1 MLPPNRVISLNAQV
15 FHQNHFQ
22 LTSQLSTLSPY
33 TMSAPPLPF
42 LARTLVSWTGEQ
54 DGDLGFLEN
63 EVVKVFH
70 LVDELWWQGSLARN
84 GAEGIFPRDFVEI
97 LPNTN
102 ILSGSGTP
110 VQERPSPPKTGGMP
124 SHKTPMATPKGT
136 PTKNTPKLTPT
147 MSLSKLTPNM
157 SLSKVTSSKL
167 AASRATVALALS
179 PTVNYTGSA
188 NYSSSGNHAAAS
200 SPDPY
205 QGRALYSQYVLGA
218 GFSNSDTA
226 LVSHSPTPKSRRER
240 APPLAAPQDDLMQ
253 SIATKKL
260 QLEKELHQLRQL
272 ERHATL
278 ADLGY
283 VSEDLL
289 LSKRNLEH
297 QLTDEELEE
306 APPPPPPKHGMR
318 EQREMRDPRE
328 LMRDPRE
335 LMRDPRELAHELGR
349 DQPGRSTDPFR
360 YPELKASLKSLQSDV
375 LNLSELSATSAGSFM
390 RHKYD
395 AAYDDE
401 PEDRRPRL
409 LKMLRK
415 KGPENLLELRLG
427 AGSDD
432 WRAVKTALNRA
443 NTLSTHDKQTRTRR
457 VARLEPNF
465 IVKPLEYISA
475 INVSETFGPEPVL
488 PDRVLDVNMR
498 KVAEFLAKY
507 APTADFNDVISDVSV
522 KFGASRPDMVRALLL
537 HLCKFNIIDE
547 PESILLAKP
556 NLHEVMAKGEATVFQ
571 LNYLFKKL
579 LEALRIPAEV
589 VVGFWKKP
597 NEFYH
602 SDQFVV
608 NHCWLSVMLE
618 TSGRLSS
625 ALLSSGVFR
634 IVDLLCFQ
642 NGSVCNIAGLNEFYF
657 LCEPVHLVSTHLPSV
672 AELQHVCPPVDVNAA
687 FHLPRLYSGFAKA
700 GIRFSNFNNAL
711 TRLADLEVFEADVY
725 VPDNVELF
733 TLIKSARTTSNDYTL
748 CQHYWSGSLRMA
760 RIKAMLPAGESIGV
774 LQIFAGPKGLQTHF
788 DNIHELACVIP
799 LYHEGTSHAARFV
812 PRFPTIQAQNND
824 LYIRHPQMST
834 LAAKNSYNFEIDIHP
849 SLALTDEA
857 ALLNKDFKIVIESPS
872 GKYTKLVR
880 DDPQNP
886 ISTFHSTIPCLEP
899 GLYRALVIGDS
910 GNSWYVF
917 AQWECS

>member
-1 MLPPNRVISLNAQV
+1 MVPAYAYAAGRLAGVYSAAQSGNKLESASLSSPALQPISQP
-15 FHQNHFQ
+15 
-22 LTSQLSTLSPY
+22 TLSH
-33 TMSAPPLPF
+33 TMLTPPLPF

-54 DGDLGFLEN
+54 EGDLGFLEN

-84 GAEGIFPRDFVEI
+84 GAEGIFPRDFAEI
-97 LPNTN
+97 LPNQSPLGMVDISAQEKT
-102 ILSGSGTP
+102 SPARTTP
-110 VQERPSPPKTGGMP
+110 GPSYM
-124 SHKTPMATPKGT
+124 TPQSTPKGT
-136 PTKNTPKLTPT
+136 STKTTPK
-147 MSLSKLTPNM
+147 MTPNM
-157 SLSKVTSSKL
+157 SLAKATPSKL
-167 AASRATVALALS
+167 NASRTGALALS
-179 PTVNYTGSA
+179 PSVNTVGVASYTGA
-188 NYSSSGNHAAAS
+188 

-205 QGRALYSQYVLGA
+205 QGRALYSQYVLGN
-218 GFSNSDTA
+218 GLSNSDTA
-226 LVSHSPTPKSRRER
+226 LVTHSPSPKARRER
-240 APPLAAPQDDLMQ
+240 APAAAMPQDDLMH
-253 SIATKKL
+253 SIATKRQ
-260 QLEKELHQLRQL
+260 QLEKELQHLRQL
-272 ERHATL
+272 ERHAVL

-297 QLTDEELEE
+297 HLTDEELEE
-306 APPPPPPKHGMR
+306 TAPPPPPKHGL
-318 EQREMRDPRE
+318 RE
-328 LMRDPRE
+328 LT
-335 LMRDPRELAHELGR
+335 RDPRELALFPRELVTQGR
-349 DQPGRSTDPFR
+349 DLFR
-360 YPELKASLKSLQSDV
+360 YSELKASLKSLQSDV
-375 LNLSELSATSAGSFM
+375 LNFSELSATSAGSFM

-395 AAYDDE
+395 AGFEDDE
-401 PEDRRPRL
+401 PEDRRPRI

-427 AGSDD
+427 ASDD
-432 WRAVKTALNRA
+432 WRALKTALNRA

-465 IVKPLEYISA
+465 IVKPLEYISP

-488 PDRVLDVNMR
+488 PDTVLDVNMR
-498 KVAEFLAKY
+498 KVTEFLAKY
-507 APTADFNDVISDVSV
+507 SPTADFNDVISDVSV
-522 KFGASRPDMVRALLL
+522 KFGSSRPDMVRALLL
-537 HLCKFNIIDE
+537 HLCKFHIIDE
-547 PESILLAKP
+547 PERILLAKP
-556 NLHEVMAKGEATVFQ
+556 NLHEVMAKGEATIFQ

-579 LEALRIPAEV
+579 LQALRIPAEV

-618 TSGRLSS
+618 TSGRTLSS
-625 ALLSSGVFR
+625 LLASGVFR

-642 NGSVCNIAGLNEFYF
+642 NGSVCNISGANEFYF

-672 AELQHVCPPVDVNAA
+672 TELQHVCPPVDINAA

-711 TRLADLEVFEADVY
+711 TRLVDLEVFEADLH
-725 VPDNVELF
+725 VPEDIELF

-748 CQHYWSGSLRMA
+748 CQHYWSGSHRMA

-788 DNIHELACVIP
+788 DNVHELACVIP

-812 PRFPTIQAQNND
+812 PRFPTIQSQNND

-834 LAAKNSYNFEIDIHP
+834 LTAKNSYNFEIDTHP
-849 SLALTDEA
+849 SLVLTKEA
-857 ALLNKDFKIVIESPS
+857 ALLNKDLKIVIESPS
-872 GKYTKLVR
+872 GKYTKLSR
-880 DDPQNP
+880 DEPHNP
-886 ISTFHSTIPCLEP
+886 AATFHSTLLCLET